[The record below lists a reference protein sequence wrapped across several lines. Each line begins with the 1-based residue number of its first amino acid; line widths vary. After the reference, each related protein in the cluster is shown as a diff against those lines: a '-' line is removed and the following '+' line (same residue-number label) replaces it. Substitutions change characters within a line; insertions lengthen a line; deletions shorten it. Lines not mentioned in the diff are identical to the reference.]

1 MIVCATI
8 LLNKVNIFTRTL
20 LNLKCLV
27 SFGDRVNFL
36 FTGNKDI
43 VLMIFVFLFSVN
55 AWYRQLVWQKI
66 GKTQF
71 GTMFSDW
78 IIYLFF
84 FVSSYSHIKT
94 YWVKL
99 AWPIFLDWLSTSS
112 IYDLYMILYLSNQQR
127 DYFFLNGKQWDYFMR
142 SFLLQDN
149 VLIICVAFL

>member
-55 AWYRQLVWQKI
+55 AWYRQLV
-66 GKTQF
+66 
-71 GTMFSDW
+71 
-78 IIYLFF
+78 
-84 FVSSYSHIKT
+84 
-94 YWVKL
+94 
-99 AWPIFLDWLSTSS
+99 
-112 IYDLYMILYLSNQQR
+112 
-127 DYFFLNGKQWDYFMR
+127 
-142 SFLLQDN
+142 
-149 VLIICVAFL
+149 